1 MDLFIRIKYKVLDF
15 LGGLNQGLIVTHPLR
30 IFLFFILISPIL
42 IPIALGGLFG
52 LLVCIFAPVSL
63 IKTAGSFDMTHF
75 PDLIKMLMIWIFGV
89 LICGTSFIMGT
100 AGILVYLADMYW
112 TVYLSIYGKMVKGR
126 IVSFWKTSSR
136 AGNSTTHS
144 AHCTVSFVSDDSRQ
158 EIRLSGAS
166 QRSFLQEIL
175 EIEIEKERDVMIV
188 YSEKHPSIARLKHTD
203 V

>member
-1 MDLFIRIKYKVLDF
+1 MQLFIHMKYKVLDF
-15 LGGLNQGLIVTHPLR
+15 LGSLNQGLIVTHPLR
-30 IFLFFILISPIL
+30 IFFFFILLSPIL

-52 LLVCIFAPVSL
+52 LLVCIFAPAAV
-63 IKTAGSFDMTHF
+63 IKAAGSLEWNHF
-75 PDLIKMLMIWIFGV
+75 PNLIKMLMIWIFGV

-100 AGILVYLADMYW
+100 AGILVYLSDMYW
-112 TVYLSIYGKMVKGR
+112 TVYLSICGKIKRGR
-126 IVSFWKTSSR
+126 IVSFWNTSSR

-175 EIEIEKERDVMIV
+175 EIEIEKERDV
-188 YSEKHPSIARLKHTD
+188 
-203 V
+203 